1 MGRSSEVAGRWRRR
15 GRRQI
20 EVERH
25 PDDLPKRGLFTEPVR
40 VAQLVALEPEWL
52 ATDPADPDPADP
64 APADPDPTG
73 EAAASTGPADP
84 DPAATPAAAPRVR
97 VTFMI
102 EVKDAEDRRCSDL
115 AVDARMDAPDRSGK
129 VQGAT
134 DLFGRV
140 KVQMTGPP
148 GHYAIEVLE
157 VAAKALTFDRSAG
170 PTTAHL
176 DVAP

>member
-1 MGRSSEVAGRWRRR
+1 MAARWRRR
-15 GRRQI
+15 ERRQVQ
-20 EVERH
+20 VERH

-52 ATDPADPDPADP
+52 DTHATAADP
-64 APADPDPTG
+64 AETAPAD
-73 EAAASTGPADP
+73 
-84 DPAATPAAAPRVR
+84 TPAAEPRVR

-102 EVKDAEDRRCSDL
+102 EVKDAADRRCSDL
-115 AVDARMDAPDRSGK
+115 AVDARMDGPDRSGK

-134 DLFGRV
+134 DMFGRV

-148 GHYAIEVLE
+148 GRYAIEVLE

-170 PTTAHL
+170 PTTAAVDV